1 MSFELFFA
9 RTWIVFVAASVV
21 TVDFIAAKIAW
32 NYFRDWRDGV
42 LRGKGFDIST
52 NVWVALTVSSALTLI
67 GAAIMDVG
75 QAFVLVSES
84 AEKLA
89 WLYGAMLGPSMIYKG
104 WTKGKAIQAGGKNG
118 DGDG

>member
-1 MSFELFFA
+1 M
-9 RTWIVFVAASVV
+9 
-21 TVDFIAAKIAW
+21 
-32 NYFRDWRDGV
+32 
-42 LRGKGFDIST
+42 
-52 NVWVALTVSSALTLI
+52 WVALTVSSALTLI